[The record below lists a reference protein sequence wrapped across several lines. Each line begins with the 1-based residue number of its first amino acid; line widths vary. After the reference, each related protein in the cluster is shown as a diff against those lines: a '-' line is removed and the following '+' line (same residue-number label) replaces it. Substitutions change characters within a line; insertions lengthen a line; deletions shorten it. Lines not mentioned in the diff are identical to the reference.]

1 MPNRIIKES
10 ICTSDNIDQL
20 SAFQETM
27 FYRLIVNC
35 DDYGRFDGRPK
46 ILASKLF
53 PLKDIRVQQIEDGLR
68 ALTSAELVILYEVDG
83 KPFLQMKTWDR
94 HQQIR
99 AKKSK
104 YPAPGSN
111 GNQDVNICKQMIS
124 DVSKCPRNP
133 IQSESES
140 NPNPYPNPRQTA
152 TAETPF
158 GTIELDPLIIK
169 VQKELNGLTDT
180 HYQRLED
187 FRQFLGD
194 ELVSFAIDAAV
205 GNGVRNWNYVE
216 AILKGYEKDEIKT
229 IGEAKARAEKRKEE
243 RPQRNGSVA
252 GKVLNAQKFSQRDYT
267 EDELKSGSDDQI
279 LSEILKARQG
289 TA

>member
-1 MPNRIIKES
+1 M
-10 ICTSDNIDQL
+10 
-20 SAFQETM
+20 
-27 FYRLIVNC
+27 
-35 DDYGRFDGRPK
+35 
-46 ILASKLF
+46 
-53 PLKDIRVQQIEDGLR
+53 
-68 ALTSAELVILYEVDG
+68 
-83 KPFLQMKTWDR
+83 
-94 HQQIR
+94 
-99 AKKSK
+99 
-104 YPAPGSN
+104 
-111 GNQDVNICKQMIS
+111 
-124 DVSKCPRNP
+124 
-133 IQSESES
+133 
-140 NPNPYPNPRQTA
+140 
-152 TAETPF
+152 
-158 GTIELDPLIIK
+158 
-169 VQKELNGLTDT
+169 TDT

-216 AILKGYEKDEIKT
+216 AILKGYEKDGIKT

-243 RPQRNGSVA
+243 RPQRNGSGA